1 MVLTPLIERELRVA
15 ARRGKNYWLRVA
27 AALAAAVIC
36 VWVVLWSGRDQPPV
50 MVGKTLFTYLSVLA
64 FAFCLL
70 VGPFITADCVSEE
83 KRDGTLGLLFLTELR
98 SLHVVLGKW
107 IATSLAGFYGL
118 LAILPSLGLP
128 VLLGGD
134 SRGVRSG
141 GAGRDER
148 HSVLADRGAVCV
160 DDQPGADQG
169 DAGVGGLDPGA
180 DGAGARFVCLLHDGG
195 PGPAGE
201 PNAPAGTG
209 ESGLYGGIWRR
220 TRCTGGPQLYWT
232 SLALVHGLSWLFL
245 ILTAVL
251 LPWVWRQDPG
261 EKPITRRWLLR
272 LGYTSGWRRAFR
284 RRLERNPVYAVAARL
299 RWPHVVFWTL
309 VTLVAVNVYWIAIG
323 SRKHPGAHQFHQNFA
338 YALIFTNRVWITV
351 MAAHFFLEA
360 RRSGALE
367 LLLTSPLPVRTLL
380 RGHWR
385 SLRRYF
391 LWPIVV
397 IGLLHVAF
405 VWGSWS
411 QLGARATMGFNYLPY
426 YVASAT
432 SSYVNF
438 LTDVLA
444 LCYVGAWLS
453 LSLSKP
459 TPALLLTFAS
469 VILVPWALG
478 HYLPGWTGIIPAQVT
493 NWFQNQPWI
502 RLLFPA
508 GALGFPLGRT
518 LAWVTKN
525 LLFIAWAR
533 WRLHGHFRTAAAQ
546 TPDWGWARWQ
556 RRPSGG
562 PRGRSMAPLAVAGA
576 RRGGARSSDG
586 RGPGRVKHALV
597 ADCGAG
603 AAGGGAAA
611 ECVLGAGHRGWDRGG
626 RGGVQLW
633 LGATG
638 WWGRTRGGSSSR
650 GSRCWPWLV
659 VWRRGRCSRRMC

>member
-128 VLLGGD
+128 VLLGGVTPGEYGRVALAVTNAILFSLTAGLFVSTI
-134 SRGVRSG
+134 SREQTKATLGSVALILGLTGLVPGLFVFFMTGVL
-141 GAGRDER
+141 GRPV
-148 HSVLADRGAVCV
+148 SQMPPLALVS
-160 DDQPGADQG
+160 
-169 DAGVGGLDPGA
+169 
-180 DGAGARFVCLLHDGG
+180 
-195 PGPAGE
+195 PAY
-201 PNAPAGTG
+201 TG
-209 ESGLYGGIWRR
+209 YLATDTMYR
-220 TRCTGGPQLYWT
+220 GGPQLYWT

-562 PRGRSMAPLAVAGA
+562 PRGRSMAPLAVAGGEA
-576 RRGGARSSDG
+576 
-586 RGPGRVKHALV
+586 
-597 ADCGAG
+597 
-603 AAGGGAAA
+603 
-611 ECVLGAGHRGWDRGG
+611 
-626 RGGVQLW
+626 
-633 LGATG
+633 
-638 WWGRTRGGSSSR
+638 R
-650 GSRCWPWLV
+650 GSPVL
-659 VWRRGRCSRRMC
+659 

>member
-128 VLLGGD
+128 VLLGGVTPGEYGRVALAVTNAILFSLTAGLFVSTI
-134 SRGVRSG
+134 SREQTKATLGSVALILGLTGLVPGLFVFFMTGVL
-141 GAGRDER
+141 GRPV
-148 HSVLADRGAVCV
+148 SQMPPLALVS
-160 DDQPGADQG
+160 
-169 DAGVGGLDPGA
+169 
-180 DGAGARFVCLLHDGG
+180 
-195 PGPAGE
+195 PAY
-201 PNAPAGTG
+201 TG
-209 ESGLYGGIWRR
+209 YLATDTMYR
-220 TRCTGGPQLYWT
+220 GGPQLYWT

-444 LCYVGAWLS
+444 LSYVGAWLS

-556 RRPSGG
+556 RWPSGG
-562 PRGRSMAPLAVAGA
+562 PRGRSMAPLAVAGGEA
-576 RRGGARSSDG
+576 
-586 RGPGRVKHALV
+586 
-597 ADCGAG
+597 
-603 AAGGGAAA
+603 
-611 ECVLGAGHRGWDRGG
+611 
-626 RGGVQLW
+626 
-633 LGATG
+633 
-638 WWGRTRGGSSSR
+638 R
-650 GSRCWPWLV
+650 GSPVL
-659 VWRRGRCSRRMC
+659 